1 MLSTLATVPLAAS
14 ILYTGLLV
22 VALAADYR
30 SRINRTF
37 AIYLLCM
44 ILWSFSS
51 FAGRMRF
58 LVNDPLLW
66 AKILAAGCMGLPIA
80 FYHFVHEFLDL
91 KQHTWRLYLGYALY
105 AVSVLLVLFTH
116 WVLAGARVVGSKYY
130 VVKGPG
136 AYTFVAVWAGMCM
149 LLGIVALGRRYR
161 ESSDPDY
168 RSTIRY
174 LLIGVAYVLVGGAAH
189 QVPALQVYPL
199 DVAGNVVSALILSY
213 CILRYHLIDITPM
226 LRRTLS
232 YFLLVAIVGGGY
244 ALNFLILGRLVVLQG
259 WWMLWL
265 ASVGVVLAT
274 LFFPPLRRAGRA
286 LVDRILFPQR
296 YDMQRM
302 IQRVSIQASAIIDV
316 VALTQLILDE
326 VTDAMKLQSASIF
339 LRDADTSEFTMVAAK
354 GLDGAVTP
362 VRWRPDH
369 PLLACLDGLQVLTRT
384 ELDGQ
389 CQCLASWSQQA
400 ALLDQL
406 GAELFVPVRVKDTL
420 VGVFAVGPQAAQPPY
435 TADDKLLLATLAN
448 QTAVA
453 VDNARLYAT
462 EQRRLKESRVLLD
475 IAAAVGS
482 TLDLNQVLKLIA
494 QRTAETCGAYR
505 CSIFLLDEPRQRI
518 LPLMSQHASGALD
531 EALWEQ
537 FRHRTYVQSI
547 DQVPMLAQLIR
558 DRQPLVVD
566 SASICLLP
574 ESWTTPFGVCSVLLT
589 PLVSR
594 DRVIGVMA
602 LDLVEPGK
610 RFGQEQ
616 INLAM
621 TIASQVA
628 AAIENARLYYSEQGK
643 HRVAVTLQEVTRIM
657 NSTLDLDEVLNLILE
672 QLHKVVSYDSAAV
685 QLVVDDQ
692 LRPLSV
698 RGFDNPKAIL
708 GHPFDPET
716 DPIFV
721 SLRRRRQPIV
731 IPDTACD
738 ACWAGFPGVGHVRSW
753 IGAPLILEDEVIG
766 AITVDS
772 KELDHYSEEDA
783 QLVQAFANQAALA
796 IQNARLFAQL
806 KARAKRLALL
816 GQISMAVT
824 TMLNLDEILQ
834 TMVAGLAEVF
844 GVAQCG
850 VVIFDEDRE
859 TGRLVAEF
867 PRKPDAPVVT
877 IPLRHNLSIQRIR
890 LTRQA
895 LAIEDAQNDP
905 LLASIRDTMRLRNVK
920 SILIVPISLRG
931 EVVGTIGLDATQ
943 EKRVFSPEEMELAQT
958 IANQIA
964 VAIENTRLYR
974 QTIEEKAKTEIV
986 LQETFS
992 GIVLVDDKLRIVSLN
1007 PGAESITGYA
1017 AQEALGKRLSDVL
1030 GAAVMAPGSP
1040 LARAIETGDKVPP
1053 METMLLGPAGRKDI
1067 LLGVTPLA
1075 SASASGSHYLLSF
1088 SDISKLKE
1096 LDRLKSS
1103 IVANVS
1109 HELRTPLASIKVY
1122 TELLQGAMLGD
1133 ELAPYREWLGVIERE
1148 TDRLMALITDF
1159 LDLSRLESGRFGLT
1173 REPVRLERI
1182 IADVVDLLGVQAD
1195 RRGISIEQTVL
1206 PGPVEI
1212 LADKD
1217 LMRVVVRNLLGNA
1230 LKFSHDGDTIR
1241 VRVWQDAQGAG
1252 FSVQDEGIG
1261 IPTEAIPHLFTKFF
1275 RVPSAA
1281 ATGVQGTGLGLA
1293 LAREAVGAHGG
1304 QIEVESTL
1312 GKGSRFT
1319 VTIPRDGAS

>member
-44 ILWSFSS
+44 IAWSFSS
-51 FAGRMRF
+51 FAGRVRF

-66 AKILAAGCMGLPIA
+66 AKILAAGCMGLPIT

-91 KQHTWRLYLGYALY
+91 KQHTRRVYLGYALY

-199 DVAGNVVSALILSY
+199 DIAGNVVSALVLCY
-213 CILRYHLIDITPM
+213 CILRYQLIDITPM

-232 YFLLVAIVGGGY
+232 YFLLVAIMGGGY
-244 ALNFLILGRLVVLQG
+244 ALNFLILGRLVALQG

-265 ASVGVVLAT
+265 ASAGVVLAS
-274 LFFPPLRRAGRA
+274 LFFPPLRRAGRS
-286 LVDRILFPQR
+286 LVDLILFPQR

-316 VALTQLILDE
+316 AALTQLILDE
-326 VTDAMKLQSASIF
+326 VTDAMKLPSASIF
-339 LRDADTSEFTMVAAK
+339 LRDVDTSEFTMVAAK
-354 GLDGAVTP
+354 GLDGVVTP

-369 PLLACLDGLQVLTRT
+369 PLLACLGGGQVLTRT

-406 GAELFVPVRVKDTL
+406 GAELFVPVRVQDTL
-420 VGVFAVGPQAAQPPY
+420 VGVFAVGPQGAQAPY

-475 IAAAVGS
+475 IAGAVGS

-518 LPLMSQHASGALD
+518 LPLMSQRASGASD

-537 FRHRTYVQSI
+537 FRHDTYVQSI

-574 ESWTTPFGVCSVLLT
+574 EPWTTPFGVCSVLLT

-602 LDLVEPGK
+602 LDQIEPGK

-628 AAIENARLYYSEQGK
+628 AAIENARLYE
-643 HRVAVTLQEVTRIM
+643 
-657 NSTLDLDEVLNLILE
+657 
-672 QLHKVVSYDSAAV
+672 
-685 QLVVDDQ
+685 
-692 LRPLSV
+692 
-698 RGFDNPKAIL
+698 
-708 GHPFDPET
+708 
-716 DPIFV
+716 
-721 SLRRRRQPIV
+721 
-731 IPDTACD
+731 
-738 ACWAGFPGVGHVRSW
+738 
-753 IGAPLILEDEVIG
+753 
-766 AITVDS
+766 
-772 KELDHYSEEDA
+772 
-783 QLVQAFANQAALA
+783 
-796 IQNARLFAQL
+796 QL

-816 GQISMAVT
+816 GQISVAVT

-834 TMVAGLAEVF
+834 TMVAGLAEGF

-850 VVIFDEDRE
+850 VVIFDEDGE

-867 PRKPDAPVVT
+867 PRKPDGPVVT
-877 IPLRHNLSIQRIR
+877 IPLRHNLSIERIR
-890 LTRQA
+890 VTRQA

-905 LLASIRDTMRLRNVK
+905 LLSSIWDTMRLRNVK

-943 EKRVFSPEEMELAQT
+943 EKRVFSHEEMELAQT

-992 GIVLVDDKLRIVSLN
+992 GIVLVDDRLRIASLN

-1017 AQEALGKRLSDVL
+1017 AQEALGRRLSEVL
-1030 GAAVMAPGSP
+1030 GATVMAPGSP

-1053 METMLLGPAGRKDI
+1053 VETTLLGPAGRKDI

-1075 SASASGSHYLLSF
+1075 SASGSGSRYLLSL

-1122 TELLQGAMLGD
+1122 TELLQGAMLGE

-1148 TDRLMALITDF
+1148 TDRLMALINEF

-1182 IADVVDLLGVQAD
+1182 IADVVDLLKVQAD

-1217 LMRVVVRNLLGNA
+1217 LMRVVARNLLGNA

-1241 VRVWQDAQGAG
+1241 VRVWQDVQSVR

-1261 IPTEAIPHLFTKFF
+1261 IPTDAIPHLFTKFF

>member
-66 AKILAAGCMGLPIA
+66 AKILAVGCMGLPIT
-80 FYHFVHEFLDL
+80 FYHFVREFLDL

-130 VVKGPG
+130 VDKGPG
-136 AYTFVAVWAGMCM
+136 AYTFVAAWAGMCM
-149 LLGIVALGRRYR
+149 LLGIVALGRRYQ

-174 LLIGVAYVLVGGAAH
+174 LLIGVAYLLVGGAAH

-199 DVAGNVVSALILSY
+199 DIAANVVNALLISY
-213 CILRYHLIDITPM
+213 CILRYRLIDITPL

-244 ALNFLILGRLVVLQG
+244 ALNFLILGRVVALQG
-259 WWMLWL
+259 WWSLWL
-265 ASVGVVLAT
+265 ASVGVVLAI
-274 LFFPPLRRAGRA
+274 LFFPPLRRAGRS
-286 LVDRILFPQR
+286 LVDRVLFPQR

-302 IQRVSIQASAIIDV
+302 LQRVSMQASTMIDV
-316 VALTQLILDE
+316 TALTRLILDE
-326 VTDAMKLQSASIF
+326 VTTAMRLQSASIF

-354 GLDGAVTP
+354 GLDDAVSQM
-362 VRWRPDH
+362 RWRPGH
-369 PLLACLDGLQVLTRT
+369 PLLACLDKQPEVQTRA
-384 ELDGQ
+384 EVDGQ
-389 CQCLASWSQQA
+389 CQYLASWSQQS

-420 VGVFAVGPQAAQPPY
+420 VGVFVVGPQAARTPY

-462 EQRRLKESRVLLD
+462 EQRRLKESLVLLD
-475 IAAAVGS
+475 IAATVGS

-494 QRTAETCGAYR
+494 QRTAEACGVYR
-505 CSIFLLDEPRQRI
+505 CSIFLLDGPRQRI
-518 LPLMSQHASGALD
+518 LPLMSQLASGALD
-531 EALWEQ
+531 DALWEQ

-547 DQVPMLAQLIR
+547 DQVPVLAQLIR
-558 DRQPLVVD
+558 DRQPLVID
-566 SASICLLP
+566 AAGICLLP

-594 DRVIGVMA
+594 DRVIGAVA
-602 LDLVEPGK
+602 LDQVEPRK

-628 AAIENARLYYSEQGK
+628 AAIQNARLYE
-643 HRVAVTLQEVTRIM
+643 
-657 NSTLDLDEVLNLILE
+657 
-672 QLHKVVSYDSAAV
+672 
-685 QLVVDDQ
+685 
-692 LRPLSV
+692 
-698 RGFDNPKAIL
+698 
-708 GHPFDPET
+708 
-716 DPIFV
+716 
-721 SLRRRRQPIV
+721 
-731 IPDTACD
+731 
-738 ACWAGFPGVGHVRSW
+738 
-753 IGAPLILEDEVIG
+753 
-766 AITVDS
+766 
-772 KELDHYSEEDA
+772 
-783 QLVQAFANQAALA
+783 
-796 IQNARLFAQL
+796 QL

-824 TMLNLDEILQ
+824 SMLNLDEILQ

-844 GVAQCG
+844 GVTQCG
-850 VVIFDEDRE
+850 VVIFDEGGE
-859 TGRLVAEF
+859 TGRLVAEH
-867 PRKPDAPVVT
+867 PQRANAAGVT
-877 IPLRHNLSIQRIR
+877 IPLRGNLSIERIMV
-890 LTRQA
+890 TRHA

-905 LLASIRDTMRLRNVK
+905 LLASIRALMRERNVQ
-920 SILIVPISLRG
+920 SMLIVPLLLRG

-943 EKRVFSPEEMELAQT
+943 ERRVFTPEEMELAQT
-958 IANQIA
+958 IANQVS
-964 VAIENTRLYR
+964 VAIENSRLYR
-974 QTIEEKAKTEIV
+974 QTIEEKAKTEII

-992 GIVLVDDKLRIVSLN
+992 GVVLADDKLRIVSLN
-1007 PGAESITGYA
+1007 PSAESITGYP

-1030 GAAVMAPGSP
+1030 GAAVMAPGGP
-1040 LARAIETGDKVPP
+1040 LARAIETGEKVPP
-1053 METMLLGPAGRKDI
+1053 VETLLPGPQGRKDI
-1067 LLGVTPLA
+1067 LLGVTPLS
-1075 SASASGSHYLLSF
+1075 SASGLGSHYLLSF
-1088 SDISKLKE
+1088 SDISKFKE
-1096 LDRLKSS
+1096 IDRLKSS

-1122 TELLQGAMLGD
+1122 TELLQGAMSED
-1133 ELAPYREWLGVIERE
+1133 NLAPYREWLAVIERE
-1148 TDRLMALITDF
+1148 TDRLTALVNDF

-1173 REPVRLERI
+1173 RVPLRLERI
-1182 IADVVDLLGVQAD
+1182 IADVVDLLRVQAD
-1195 RRGISIEQTVL
+1195 RRGITIEQTVL
-1206 PGPVEI
+1206 PGLVEI

-1217 LMRVVVRNLLGNA
+1217 LMRIVVKNLLGNA

-1241 VRVWQDAQGAG
+1241 VRVWQDAQSVR

-1261 IPTEAIPHLFTKFF
+1261 IPSDAIQYLFTKFF
-1275 RVPSAA
+1275 RVPAAA

-1319 VTIPRDGAS
+1319 VIIPRDGAS